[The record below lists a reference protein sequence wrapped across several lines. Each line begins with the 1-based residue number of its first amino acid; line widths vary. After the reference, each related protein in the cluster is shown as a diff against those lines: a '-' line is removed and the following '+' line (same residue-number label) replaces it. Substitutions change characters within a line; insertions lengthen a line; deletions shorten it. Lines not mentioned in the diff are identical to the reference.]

1 MEDNNLTK
9 GQVKHL
15 VQAIHKIIPEL
26 QLKLYEAG
34 RQIAEITEKV
44 RQQQNSNNLHE
55 RKL

>member
-1 MEDNNLTK
+1 MEDNNLAK

>member
-26 QLKLYEAG
+26 QLIFYEAG